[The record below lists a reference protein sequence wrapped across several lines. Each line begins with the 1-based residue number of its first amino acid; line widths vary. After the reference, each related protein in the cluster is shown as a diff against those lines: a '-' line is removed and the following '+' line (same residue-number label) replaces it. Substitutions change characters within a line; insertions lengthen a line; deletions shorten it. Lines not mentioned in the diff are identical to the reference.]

1 MRNSLWEKF
10 DDENNFGALN
20 NEKIAEELSKDLKKV
35 ILPTFDGKDD
45 VEKLI
50 VSMEKYFHV
59 HQSRALWVAFQSIG
73 ESTTWWNN

>member
-1 MRNSLWEKF
+1 M
-10 DDENNFGALN
+10 
-20 NEKIAEELSKDLKKV
+20 SKDLKKV
-35 ILPTFDGKDD
+35 ISPTFDGKDD

-59 HQSRALWVAFQSIG
+59 HRLSAQSRDLWVAFQLIG